1 MRTGTKGDFK
11 ETIFDEVNENIRAL
25 ETLFPSAI
33 KDGQVDF
40 EALKEA
46 LGEFEEVGPEK
57 YELTWSG
64 KKNAKKVS
72 QEDIIAKTL
81 KYIPEDSM
89 NPDTT
94 ENLYIEGDNL
104 EVLKLLRQNYYG
116 AIKMIYI
123 DPPYNTGNDF
133 VYNDSFSME
142 KEESDILEG
151 DISELGERYTVN
163 TKGSNKYH
171 ANWLNMMY
179 PRLRIAKDLLKDD
192 GVIFISIGEQEFDNL
207 KKICDE
213 IFGPNNFIG
222 CAGRISK
229 KANNQGDFWAPN
241 FDYLLTYSKNREFCE
256 PFFGGINYSS
266 YNLVEENG
274 PRKGEYYQLVRL
286 YMTSLDPL
294 RGCTNQ
300 RYYIECPDGSLVIP
314 PGNIFPNEKKD
325 GENVVPQS
333 GEDKVW
339 RWSKSKYLE
348 NKDKIIVKKVR
359 SSNLVSDKGEKTIWN
374 VFTKTY
380 LNDVIDKSTATPN
393 NFIEDHINQ
402 KASHELKKLNI
413 PFDFAKPSSLI
424 KYLAKTCRLG
434 KEEIILDFFSGSS
447 SSANAI
453 LDLNLEDLG
462 NRKFIMIQLPEK
474 TSEQSDEYKAG
485 YKNICEIG
493 KERIRRAGQK
503 IKEDNKDKDGIQ
515 DLDIGF
521 KVFRVSDTNI
531 RWIRENEELPTLASE
546 ITSKEN
552 VQQTTFNYI
561 AATTSSQVALDD
573 VVSPKDRLDFMPGF
587 KDIDVVYEL
596 LLRQRDITLS
606 AKVRQLND
614 IGGRTYLFDESF
626 LVCLEDEITNE
637 LVEKLASINPLPI
650 KFILRD
656 SAFGDDINLKDE
668 TNRRLKTLIERNT
681 GETKKTYTVEY
692 I

>member
-133 VYNDSFSME
+133 VYNDSFSMQ

-179 PRLRIAKDLLKDD
+179 PRLKVAKDLLKDD
-192 GVIFISIGEQEFDNL
+192 EVIFISIDENEVDNL
-207 KKICDE
+207 RKICDE
-213 IFGPNNFIG
+213 IFGESNFVSDLIW
-222 CAGRISK
+222 RK
-229 KANNQGDFWAPN
+229 KTGAADAKGFSCITETICV
-241 FDYLLTYSKNREFCE
+241 YVKNYTFINDIFTRDTNAHDVSRYKLSDEYE
-256 PFFGGINYSS
+256 VRRGKHYIDNLDRGGISYSDSMNY
-266 YNLVEENG
+266 
-274 PRKGEYYQLVRL
+274 PI
-286 YMTSLDPL
+286 T
-294 RGCTNQ
+294 
-300 RYYIECPDGSLVIP
+300 CPDGSVTYP
-314 PGNIFPNEKKD
+314 KGRTKFTREGWTWTWGKEKLKW
-325 GENVVPQS
+325 GLENGFIEFRRS
-333 GEDKVW
+333 
-339 RWSKSKYLE
+339 E
-348 NKDKIIVKKVR
+348 NKDSGWSVCYKNYLNVNNKDELTIRSAPHKNLILEILNTSATTEINKLFGKKVF
-359 SSNLVSDKGEKTIWN
+359 EY
-374 VFTKTY
+374 TKPT
-380 LNDVIDKSTATPN
+380 
-393 NFIEDHINQ
+393 
-402 KASHELKKLNI
+402 
-413 PFDFAKPSSLI
+413 SLI
-424 KYLAKTCRLG
+424 SLLISYINFKDQDT
-434 KEEIILDFFSGSS
+434 ILDYFSGSGTTAHSVIS
-447 SSANAI
+447 SNIETGISK
-453 LDLNLEDLG
+453 
-462 NRKFIMIQLPEK
+462 RFIMVQLAEETREK
-474 TSEQSDEYKAG
+474 SEAKKAN
-485 YKNICEIG
+485 YNNICEIG

-596 LLRQRDITLS
+596 LLRQRDIPLS

>member
-1 MRTGTKGDFK
+1 MGIGTKGDFK
-11 ETIFDEVNENIRAL
+11 ETIFDEVNENVRAL
-25 ETLFPSAI
+25 ETIFPSAV

-46 LGEFEEVGPEK
+46 LGEFEEVGAEK

-72 QEDIIAKTL
+72 QQDIVAKTL
-81 KYIPEDSM
+81 KYIPEDSV

-133 VYNDSFSME
+133 VYHDNFKMD
-142 KEESDILEG
+142 KEASDIEEG

-163 TKGSNKYH
+163 SKSSNKYH
-171 ANWLNMMY
+171 ANWLNMIY
-179 PRLRIAKDLLKDD
+179 PRLRIAKDLLKED
-192 GVIFISIGEQEFDNL
+192 GAIFISIDDNEVDNLRKLCNELFGEQ
-207 KKICDE
+207 
-213 IFGPNNFIG
+213 NFI
-222 CAGRISK
+222 AILTVIVKTEGRRYGFFAKTHENILVYAKNSMELVLNEIEVQGSK
-229 KANNQGDFWAPN
+229 FLYEDDLGGFNIRDLRNQNARAFNDTNRPN
-241 FDYLLTYSKNREFCE
+241 LRY
-256 PFFGGINYSS
+256 PFFVDESTIDS
-266 YNLVEENG
+266 NG
-274 PRKGEYYQLVRL
+274 FCKLS
-286 YMTSLDPL
+286 TKNS
-294 RGCTNQ
+294 NQ
-300 RYYIECPDGSLVIP
+300 FIEV
-314 PGNIFPNEKKD
+314 FPITVN
-325 GENVVPQS
+325 GFNS
-333 GEDKVW
+333 VW
-339 RWSKSKYLE
+339 RWGKEKAEKENYDLVARKSSDGIYRVFQKSRKLTQTAKTVWINKEYISNKGTNEISKILG
-348 NKDKIIVKKVR
+348 
-359 SSNLVSDKGEKTIWN
+359 KGIFDFPKPVELIKTILQIGTN
-374 VFTKTY
+374 E
-380 LNDVIDKSTATPN
+380 
-393 NFIEDHINQ
+393 EDIV
-402 KASHELKKLNI
+402 
-413 PFDFAKPSSLI
+413 
-424 KYLAKTCRLG
+424 
-434 KEEIILDFFSGSS
+434 LDFFAGSS
-447 SSANAI
+447 TTADSI
-453 LDLNLEDLG
+453 MRLNFEDG
-462 NRKFIMIQLPEK
+462 MKRKFIMVQLPEK
-474 TSEQSDEYKAG
+474 CDEKSEAYKNG
-485 YKNICEIG
+485 YMNICEIG
-493 KERIRRAGQK
+493 KDRIIKAGEQ
-503 IKEDNKDKDGIQ
+503 IKTVNKENEGFN

-521 KVFRVSDTNI
+521 KVFRVGDTNI
-531 RWIRENEELPTLASE
+531 RWIRESEELKTLASE

-552 VQQTTFNYI
+552 IQQTTFNCI
-561 AATTSSQVALDD
+561 AATSSQVALDD

-596 LLRQRDITLS
+596 LLRQRDIPLS

-626 LVCLEDEITNE
+626 LVCLEEEITNE